1 MASFVDKLR
10 QMVSF
15 TSGKGRK
22 GAQGK
27 DQGAALQ
34 ALLEQFASCEDE
46 ALRAQLWQQLCKAL
60 PDTLFLAPM
69 CYEGD
74 APAEAGRDRKL
85 YATVGAKRLYESNEQ
100 IIRRGNPGYRL
111 TEKVD
116 GRRMHLRTLIAQK
129 SKEVWVPLF
138 TDFSGLLPMFGKNS
152 RVTIITFAEARQ
164 MARSYTGI
172 IINPGKESIRLAGD
186 ALNKTW

>member
-1 MASFVDKLR
+1 MASIVDKLR
-10 QMVSF
+10 RMMGF
-15 TSGKGRK
+15 ASGKGHK
-22 GAQGK
+22 DAQGE
-27 DQGAALQ
+27 DRGAAFL
-34 ALLEQFASCEDE
+34 ALLEQFGACEDE
-46 ALRAQLWQQLCKAL
+46 ARKAQLWQQLCKAL

-69 CYEGD
+69 CYED
-74 APAEAGRDRKL
+74 DEPAKAGRDRKI
-85 YATVGAKRLYESNEQ
+85 YATVGAKRLYESNAQ

-116 GRRMHLRTLIAQK
+116 DRRMHLRTLIAQK

-138 TDFSGLLPMFGKNS
+138 TDFTGLLPMFGKNS
-152 RVTIITFAEARQ
+152 RVTIISFAEARQ

-172 IINPGKESIRLAGD
+172 IINPGKDAIRLNSD